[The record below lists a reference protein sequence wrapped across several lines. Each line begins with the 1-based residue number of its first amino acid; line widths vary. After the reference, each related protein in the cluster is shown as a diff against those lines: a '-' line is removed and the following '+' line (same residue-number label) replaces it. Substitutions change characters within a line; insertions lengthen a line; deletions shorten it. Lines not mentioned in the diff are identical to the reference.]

1 VDVGQPATDAVPGA
15 DVPFPVLA
23 GLHHFA
29 YRCRDAE
36 ETRAFYEDLLG
47 LPLAAVV
54 AHDRVPST
62 GETQPY
68 CHIFFQMA
76 DGSYLAFFDL
86 FDGRAFTPDPDTPA
100 WVNHL
105 ALTVDSREALT
116 EAQARLEAAGVDT
129 LGIVDHGW
137 FESIYF
143 FDPNGIRLEL
153 VHPTAP
159 PAELSAKAA
168 DAHDDLRRAIRRSL

>member
-1 VDVGQPATDAVPGA
+1 VTA
-15 DVPFPVLA
+15 DPIPPESAFPSLL

-36 ETRAFYEDLLG
+36 ETRSFYEDLLG
-47 LPLAAVV
+47 LPLVAVV

-62 GETQPY
+62 DEVYPY
-68 CHIFFQMA
+68 CHIFFQML

-86 FDGRAFTPDPDTPA
+86 FDGQAYSSDPATPS

-105 ALTVDSREALT
+105 ALRVGTRTALDEAKV
-116 EAQARLEAAGVDT
+116 RLEEAGIEV
-129 LGIVDHGW
+129 LGVVDHGW
-137 FESIYF
+137 FDSIYF

-153 VHPTAP
+153 VFPTATFE
-159 PAELSAKAA
+159 ELAA
-168 DAHDDLRRAIRRSL
+168 RAAHAHDTLRQAAHPDGVRP

>member
-1 VDVGQPATDAVPGA
+1 MNTDPPPPASV
-15 DVPFPVLA
+15 FPPLL

-29 YRCRDAE
+29 YRCRNAE
-36 ETRAFYEDLLG
+36 ETRHFYEDLLG

-54 AHDRVPST
+54 AHERVPST
-62 GETQPY
+62 QEVYPY
-68 CHIFFQMA
+68 CHLFFEMA

-86 FDGRAFTPDPDTPA
+86 FDGQAYAPDPATPP

-105 ALTVDSREALT
+105 ALRVSDRAALDD
-116 EAQARLEAAGVDT
+116 ARVRLQGAGVEV
-129 LGIVDHGW
+129 LGTIDHGW

-153 VHPTAP
+153 VFLTATP
-159 PAELSAKAA
+159 DELADRAA
-168 DAHDDLRRAIRRSL
+168 GAHDALQRATRLAGVRP

>member
-1 VDVGQPATDAVPGA
+1 MSGPPLVDGPT
-15 DVPFPVLA
+15 FPSLL

-36 ETRAFYEDLLG
+36 ETRHFYEDLLR

-62 GETQPY
+62 NEVHPY
-68 CHIFFQMA
+68 CHIFFQLA

-86 FDGRAFTPDPDTPA
+86 FDGEACVPDPGTPS

-105 ALTVDSREALT
+105 ALRLGSRAALDD
-116 EAQARLEAAGVDT
+116 AKSRLEAAGVEV
-129 LGIVDHGW
+129 LGVIDHGW
-137 FESIYF
+137 FDSIYC

-153 VHPTAP
+153 VFPTAT
-159 PAELSAKAA
+159 AEELAA
-168 DAHDDLRRAIRRSL
+168 RAASAHDALQQASQLAGARP